1 MYLSAYEKSW
11 ALIIGI
17 NVYRHISPLG
27 FARHD
32 AEAIANILTDL
43 FGFPKDNVTLLL
55 DKAATREAIVHS
67 FLSFAQGTVKENDR
81 IVVFFAGHGHTH
93 RGRRGEVGYLV
104 PVDGT
109 PANLASLIRWDDLT
123 KNADLIPAKHILFI
137 MDACYGGLALMR
149 SPGPGSMRYLKDMLQ
164 RHARQVLTAGKADE
178 EVADA
183 GGPLP
188 NHSVFTGHLLQ
199 ALQGNAATSDGIISA
214 NSVMAYVY
222 DRVAKDLH
230 SQQTPHYGFTDGDG
244 DFIFTAPQL
253 DALSSQPEIDQ
264 DVLIE
269 IPPDLVSVPDVHTQT
284 GMIALVQEY
293 IPDSRYR
300 IRLDALATKEIRKV
314 LYLTTNEYF
323 PVNTVNFSPE
333 EFARRL
339 QQYES
344 IVNDLQSM
352 VILLSYWGADE
363 QKAVLRK
370 IIARVSDKE
379 IRDGIVAW
387 LRLRLYPSLLLMYA
401 GGIAAIASNNYGNLA
416 TLLTTQVGTRHS
428 SGQTEPVITSV
439 VDAFWGSDVLNAFK
453 LRIDT
458 VEL

>member
-1 MYLSAYEKSW
+1 MIES
-11 ALIIGI
+11 
-17 NVYRHISPLG
+17 
-27 FARHD
+27 
-32 AEAIANILTDL
+32 
-43 FGFPKDNVTLLL
+43 
-55 DKAATREAIVHS
+55 VH
-67 FLSFAQGTVKENDR
+67 F
-81 IVVFFAGHGHTH
+81 H
-93 RGRRGEVGYLV
+93 RGY
-104 PVDGT
+104 
-109 PANLASLIRWDDLT
+109 SLRLH
-123 KNADLIPAKHILFI
+123 KSKPFI
-137 MDACYGGLALMR
+137 NY
-149 SPGPGSMRYLKDMLQ
+149 
-164 RHARQVLTAGKADE
+164 
-178 EVADA
+178 
-183 GGPLP
+183 
-188 NHSVFTGHLLQ
+188 
-199 ALQGNAATSDGIISA
+199 GII
-214 NSVMAYVY
+214 
-222 DRVAKDLH
+222 R
-230 SQQTPHYGFTDGDG
+230 
-244 DFIFTAPQL
+244 
-253 DALSSQPEIDQ
+253 
-264 DVLIE
+264 
-269 IPPDLVSVPDVHTQT
+269 
-284 GMIALVQEY
+284 LVQEY

-453 LRIDT
+453 LRVDT